1 MVLVDRI
8 FDKYVLDKK
17 KIKKPRILSPQTRLA
32 ITRMLFYHHS
42 VGNLETPVGLV
53 GIN

>member
-17 KIKKPRILSPQTRLA
+17 LKKTRILSPQTRLA